1 LQNEHIA
8 RGAADFLSAPG
19 SSPRTSGEHR
29 IDYPTPVNLFP
40 GDVEAKC
47 QKPGPIGRS
56 SVMNGTR
63 QTKEGSGWS
72 LTKGKLRAQRISKKS
87 ETAEEDA
94 KMTRF
99 QDLSDSESGY
109 TSTWSKSPETVMMSK
124 ATVPQWYSQT
134 SI

>member
-1 LQNEHIA
+1 
-8 RGAADFLSAPG
+8 
-19 SSPRTSGEHR
+19 
-29 IDYPTPVNLFP
+29 VNLFP